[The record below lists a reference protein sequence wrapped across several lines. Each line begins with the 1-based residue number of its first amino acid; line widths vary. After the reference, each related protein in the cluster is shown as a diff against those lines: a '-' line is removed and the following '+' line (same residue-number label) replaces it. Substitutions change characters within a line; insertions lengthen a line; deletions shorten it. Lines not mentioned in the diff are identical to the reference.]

1 MLEVEF
7 SLRCLKSKMYSLLL
21 IVGILVFPKNSCKS
35 RKSRDT
41 WNNRQ
46 IWKWS
51 TKQSR
56 AKANRVLP
64 RKCIGHRKYP
74 LPTTQEKMLHM
85 DITRWSIPKT
95 D

>member
-64 RKCIGHRKYP
+64 RKCTGHSKHP
-74 LPTTQEKMLHM
+74 LPTTQEKTLHM
-85 DITRWSIPKT
+85 DINRWSISKS